1 MKKAKILL
9 IDDDILFLSLTRR
22 TLQQAS
28 YLQKINCI
36 SHVKEA
42 REYLDS
48 CIAGGC
54 PFPDV
59 IFLDIDMPGIGGLDF
74 ADLYSRRYAEQYPDT
89 KLVILTSS
97 NSRRDKIKALEISA
111 VKDFVQ
117 KPLTEEKL
125 NRLFV

>member
-1 MKKAKILL
+1 MRKRFCVKKVKILL

-36 SHVKEA
+36 IHVKEA

-48 CIAGGC
+48 CIIGGP

-74 ADLYSRRYAEQYPDT
+74 ADLYSRRYLNNTP
-89 KLVILTSS
+89 
-97 NSRRDKIKALEISA
+97 
-111 VKDFVQ
+111 
-117 KPLTEEKL
+117 KPSW
-125 NRLFV
+125 